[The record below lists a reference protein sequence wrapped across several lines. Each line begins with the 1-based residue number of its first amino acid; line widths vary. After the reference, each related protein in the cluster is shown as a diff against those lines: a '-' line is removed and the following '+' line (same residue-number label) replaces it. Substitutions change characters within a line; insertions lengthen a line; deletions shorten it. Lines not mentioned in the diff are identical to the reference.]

1 MQACVL
7 NVTGMTL
14 FLIDIAVEYVA
25 LSVIVE
31 EKRKYE
37 CKVYV

>member
-1 MQACVL
+1 MLFPCRLMCVL

-31 EKRKYE
+31 DKRK
-37 CKVYV
+37 